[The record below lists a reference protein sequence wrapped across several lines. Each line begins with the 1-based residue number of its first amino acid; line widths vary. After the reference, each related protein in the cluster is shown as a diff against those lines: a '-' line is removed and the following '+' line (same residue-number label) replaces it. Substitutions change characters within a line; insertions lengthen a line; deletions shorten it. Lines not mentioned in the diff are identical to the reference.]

1 MAEVEKVQSL
11 LDLPTDNEDKYSG
24 FDDIS
29 VLTTSD
35 KTIQDNLSTI
45 Q

>member
-24 FDDIS
+24 FDDIP